1 MSGHS
6 KWSTIKHKKALLD
19 SRRGAVFT
27 KLGKAITIAS
37 RDGGS
42 DLSSN
47 FQLRLAVAKAKQ
59 LNMPNKTI
67 DRAVERGSGKGSD
80 VALMEAVYEGFYAG
94 KVAVIV
100 EVVTD
105 NKNRASAELK
115 MIFQKNG
122 GSLGQPGSVMFL
134 FDRKARLVVKK
145 QADVESQMLELIDLG
160 IEMVEE
166 IEEGIEVFVSDN
178 QLSSMKKKL
187 DEQKQEVKE
196 AELVYIAKTYLGLEP
211 EVIEKAKAFLEKI
224 DELDDVQSVYS
235 NIKV

>member
-47 FQLRLAVAKAKQ
+47 FELRLAVTKAKQ

-145 QADVESQMLELIDLG
+145 QVDVESQMLELIDLG